1 MPLYPA
7 DDRDGGDNGDAG
19 SQRRW
24 TLWGAADAQTFDN
37 PAEAGRYDGGVT
49 SMFLGVDGRFGGGDW
64 LGGAALSASRGET
77 DYAAQ
82 GREGR
87 LETKLAG
94 FHPYLWT
101 ETAWGLEWWAIGGVG
116 TGEAKDLPGAT
127 AGPADQADPASA
139 TVDTAD
145 LEMRMAATGLRL
157 PLRQRGAV
165 EFALVGGL
173 GMLTLS
179 TDDENRGLRALSDL
193 EADVSQGRLG
203 IEASRTGQG
212 LLPYLRLGARG
223 DGGDGVTGTGLEAVA
238 GVRYGG
244 ARVDFEAQL
253 RWLGAHSKDEY
264 EEYGGMARLMVKA
277 REDGSGLRLTL
288 APTWGQAGMGGGV
301 LGGEGLLGGPGLGAM
316 PMAGGMAGGSGHGA
330 LSLESE
336 LGYGFALDRGLLT
349 LGGTHRRNGPTVTE
363 TVGLTWKSGGSGSES
378 GADRDLDFRLGYELP
393 APAFEGG
400 PYLEL
405 KYTHRF

>member
-1 MPLYPA
+1 
-7 DDRDGGDNGDAG
+7 
-19 SQRRW
+19 
-24 TLWGAADAQTFDN
+24 
-37 PAEAGRYDGGVT
+37 
-49 SMFLGVDGRFGGGDW
+49 MFLGVDGRFGGGDW

-87 LETKLAG
+87 LETNLAG

-101 ETAWGLEWWAIGGVG
+101 ETAWGFEWWAVGGVG
-116 TGEAKDLPGAT
+116 SGEAKDLPVAT
-127 AGPADQADPASA
+127 AGPADQGDPAGA
-139 TVDTAD
+139 AVDTAD
-145 LEMRMAATGLRL
+145 LEMRMAASGLRL

-179 TDDENRGLRALSDL
+179 TDDRDRRLRALSGL

-203 IEASRTGQG
+203 IEVSRTGQG
-212 LLPYLRLGARG
+212 VLPYLRLGARR
-223 DGGDGVTGTGLEAVA
+223 DGGDGVTGTGLETVA

-253 RWLGAHSKDEY
+253 RWLGAYSKDEYEDY
-264 EEYGGMARLMVKA
+264 EEYGGMGRLMVKA

-288 APTWGQAGMGGGV
+288 APAWGQAGMGGAS
-301 LGGEGLLGGPGLGAM
+301 LGGEGLLSGAGLGAM
-316 PMAGGMAGGSGHGA
+316 PVAGGMAGGSGDGA

-336 LGYGFALDRGLLT
+336 LGYGFALGRSLLT

-363 TVGLTWKSGGSGSES
+363 TVGLTWELGGSDSES
-378 GADRDLDFRLGYELP
+378 GADQGLDLRLGYELP